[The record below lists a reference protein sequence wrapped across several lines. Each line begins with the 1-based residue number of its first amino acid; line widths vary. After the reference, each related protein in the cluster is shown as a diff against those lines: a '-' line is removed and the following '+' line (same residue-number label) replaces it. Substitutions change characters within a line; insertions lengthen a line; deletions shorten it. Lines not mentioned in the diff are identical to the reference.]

1 MTNTTEQTAAP
12 FAPGITMHHA
22 TRTKADKLWTM
33 LASEYPRLDF
43 SAHADANDVLTHFTV
58 IFDRHGEDEVE
69 VYTGPKV
76 PSLALVLDACAEEDL
91 DPSAPEEEEE
101 PQVSGSVVPE
111 KYRADYRLNS
121 TTGRCN
127 GDWLAEQLA
136 NDTLDA
142 KGNLVLDDF
151 IAVLERN
158 AVPLTGKWA
167 GLRFGGGRGWQ
178 GRFRMNGR
186 QVLEKLVCKAGAY
199 VDATG
204 QTLTPST
211 EWMADMAVKHA
222 KWLAKEAK
230 REAAATEAVKSAIEG
245 EPTAIDANPIAVDDD
260 HPEVDMTVEAE

>member
-1 MTNTTEQTAAP
+1 MTTEHTTTD
-12 FAPGITMHHA
+12 FAPGITMHGNTRKAAIKLA
-22 TRTKADKLWTM
+22 TTFAL
-33 LASEYPRLDF
+33 EYPRLVLT
-43 SAHADANDVLTHFTV
+43 ATADANDTATGFVVTFAPDT
-58 IFDRHGEDEVE
+58 EEEAE
-69 VYTGPKV
+69 VYAGPKV

-142 KGNLVLDDF
+142 KGNLVMDDF
-151 IAVLERN
+151 VAVLERN

-167 GLRFGGGRGWQ
+167 ALRFGGGRGWQ

-245 EPTAIDANPIAVDDD
+245 EAT
-260 HPEVDMTVEAE
+260 TEA

>member
-1 MTNTTEQTAAP
+1 MTTEQTTNN
-12 FAPGITMHHA
+12 FAPGVTMHHA
-22 TRTKADKLWTM
+22 TRAKAQKLADM
-33 LASEYPRLDF
+33 LAAEYPRLVLT
-43 SAHADANDVLTHFTV
+43 ATADANDTAMGFVVTFAPDT
-58 IFDRHGEDEVE
+58 EDEVE

-158 AVPLTGKWA
+158 AVPLIGKWA
-167 GLRFGGGRGWQ
+167 ALRFGGGRGWQ

-186 QVLEKLVCKAGAY
+186 QVLEKMVVKTRAY
-199 VDATG
+199 VDSTG
-204 QTLTPST
+204 STLRPSD
-211 EWMADMAVKHA
+211 EWLADMAVKHA

-230 REAAATEAVKSAIEG
+230 REAAATEAVKSAVEG
-245 EPTAIDANPIAVDDD
+245 EAS
-260 HPEVDMTVEAE
+260 PEGDTTTEA

>member
-22 TRTKADKLWTM
+22 TRAKADKLWTM

-76 PSLALVLDACAEEDL
+76 PSLALILDTCAEEDL
-91 DPSAPEEEEE
+91 DPSAPEEEEDDA
-101 PQVSGSVVPE
+101 PRVSGSVVPE

-142 KGNLVLDDF
+142 KGNLVMDDF
-151 IAVLERN
+151 VAVLERN

-167 GLRFGGGRGWQ
+167 ALRFGGGRGWQ

-186 QVLEKLVCKAGAY
+186 QVLEKLVCKAGVY

-204 QTLTPST
+204 QQLTPSA
-211 EWMADMAVKHA
+211 EWMADMSAKHA

-230 REAAATEAVKSAIEG
+230 REAAATDAVKSAVEG
-245 EPTAIDANPIAVDDD
+245 EASPDGDT
-260 HPEVDMTVEAE
+260 TTEA

>member
-1 MTNTTEQTAAP
+1 MTTEQTTTD
-12 FAPGITMHHA
+12 FAPGVTMHHA
-22 TRTKADKLWTM
+22 TRAKAQKLADM
-33 LASEYPRLDF
+33 LAAEYPRLVLT
-43 SAHADANDVLTHFTV
+43 ATADANDTAMGFVVTFAPDT
-58 IFDRHGEDEVE
+58 EEEAE
-69 VYTGPKV
+69 VYAGPKV

-142 KGNLVLDDF
+142 KGNLVMDDF
-151 IAVLERN
+151 VAVLERN

-167 GLRFGGGRGWQ
+167 ALRFGGGRGWQ

-186 QVLEKLVCKAGAY
+186 QVLEKLVCKAGVY

-204 QTLTPST
+204 QQLTPSD
-211 EWMADMAVKHA
+211 EWLADMAVKHA

-245 EPTAIDANPIAVDDD
+245 EPTAIDSNPIAVDDD
-260 HPEVDMTVEAE
+260 HPEADMDDTTTEA